1 MPTPTSEQR
10 LAHHVGL
17 SVPSLRCFNFDCEQ
31 LSADI
36 STETIEHLRE
46 RILATLREDRHRRLF
61 PAELH
66 AEVASTAWGIEL
78 VVGRSPT
85 ESGSES
91 GSGAGEYDPNIT
103 LNDIVGHLDDD
114 GQMNAG
120 FRGGVNHPVVMN
132 NTVAMEIDDD
142 ASSDDNTTHSNTNA
156 RSVGDEESDSP
167 RVVFQSFSGISNSPS
182 SDGEREYSP
191 NYEARLLLGLRDE
204 AERDESPGFE
214 SQIEYDSE

>member
-1 MPTPTSEQR
+1 MPTPTSEQQ

-36 STETIEHLRE
+36 STETIERLRE

-61 PAELH
+61 PAEVH

-85 ESGSES
+85 DSGSES
-91 GSGAGEYDPNIT
+91 GSGAGEYDPSTT
-103 LNDIVGHLDDD
+103 LNDIIGHLDDND
-114 GQMNAG
+114 GDNTAG
-120 FRGGVNHPVVMN
+120 SRGVINSPVVIN
-132 NTVAMEIDDD
+132 HTVAMEVDDG

-156 RSVGDEESDSP
+156 PSVGDEESDS
-167 RVVFQSFSGISNSPS
+167 
-182 SDGEREYSP
+182 
-191 NYEARLLLGLRDE
+191 LG
-204 AERDESPGFE
+204 
-214 SQIEYDSE
+214 